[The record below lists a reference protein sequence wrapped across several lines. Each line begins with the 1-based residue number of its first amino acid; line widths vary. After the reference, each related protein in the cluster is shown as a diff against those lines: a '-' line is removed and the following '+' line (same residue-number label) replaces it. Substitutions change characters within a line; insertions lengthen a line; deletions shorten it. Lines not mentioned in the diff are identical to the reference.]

1 MSAYDMA
8 HSSGTFCWSLYAL
21 PMTESITPRR
31 FVASLPPDI
40 PKHWLPGNELVS
52 SLLNAYTILV
62 PANESFYIRT
72 IQACLDHV
80 EDDAL
85 RARCKR
91 FVYQEA
97 QHGSAH
103 MRYWTNLDA
112 QGYQFRDYEHAVD
125 RYVFRVIERA
135 TPAWFRVS
143 AVAAVEH
150 INAYMAEEFL
160 AQDILAAA
168 EPNVRDLM
176 EWHFAEEI
184 EHRSVAFDLL
194 QAVEPS
200 YIARIAGFG
209 TTVVLFY
216 GLMGT
221 LAVRLL
227 AQDGLLW
234 RRRTGRQLRDHL
246 WSSHHMP
253 RKTIRHV
260 VDYLRPGFHPSQ
272 SKIDGFAR
280 LTLERLERTTPPKVV
295 PTQRG

>member
-1 MSAYDMA
+1 
-8 HSSGTFCWSLYAL
+8 
-21 PMTESITPRR
+21 MTESITPRR
-31 FVASLPPDI
+31 FAASLSSDI

-112 QGYQFRDYEHAVD
+112 QGYRFRDYEHAVD
-125 RYVFRVIERA
+125 TYVFKVIERL
-135 TPAWFRVS
+135 TPAWYRAS

-150 INAYMAEEFL
+150 INAYVAEEFL
-160 AQDILAAA
+160 AQDILAGAD
-168 EPNVRDLM
+168 PTVRDLM

-194 QAVEPS
+194 QAVAPS
-200 YIARIAGFG
+200 YLVRVAGFG

-216 GLMGT
+216 GLMGA
-221 LAVRLL
+221 LAARLL
-227 AQDGLLW
+227 VQDGLLW
-234 RRRTGRQLRDHL
+234 RWQTWRQLRLHL
-246 WSSHHMP
+246 WSKHHMFP
-253 RKTIRHV
+253 KTLRHLF
-260 VDYLRPGFHPSQ
+260 DYLRLGFHPSH
-272 SKIDGFAR
+272 SKTDGFAR
-280 LTLERLERTTPPKVV
+280 LVLDRLSKATPSRVA
-295 PTQRG
+295 PTHRA